1 MRYPQGILR
10 LVVHLV
16 LVLRAGAEL
25 LLVCL
30 LHHPGLEAYVPP
42 PRPFVGSDSRQLVV
56 RLVWRIFS
64 SGFVWRGWDLS
75 DVQND
80 PPRVFT
86 ILHNIVWLFVGL
98 SLAPLGAPSLG
109 P

>member
-30 LHHPGLEAYVPP
+30 FHHPGLDAYVPP

-64 SGFVWRGWDLS
+64 SGFIWRGWDLS

-80 PPRVFT
+80 PPRV
-86 ILHNIVWLFVGL
+86 HNPPQHHMALRWPF
-98 SLAPLGAPSLG
+98 LGQARREDSCC
-109 P
+109 